1 MIKLRYVF
9 GGLLCIGLLW
19 KGIEGCSGFSSNSG
33 VRKALKAGELSEA
46 VEKCN
51 ASTSHEV
58 SSDLLDA
65 LLKVGQVDKAKM
77 LLQRLFPEDD
87 RFWGFRDNYA
97 RASYTKLYK
106 ALIAAGRYDDAWEC
120 HELDTNDPNDAM
132 NAKHYYTFMV
142 DVVTALELQGKDEE
156 AQEFIRTHIIWFS
169 KNVDT
174 MPADS
179 EYRQEYST
187 ELVQEKLQDIINHL
201 SN

>member
-19 KGIEGCSGFSSNSG
+19 KGIEGCSGFSSSSS

-46 VEKCN
+46 VEKRN
-51 ASTSHEV
+51 ASTSHKV

-65 LLKVGQVDKAKM
+65 LLKARQVDKAKM
-77 LLQRLFPEDD
+77 LLQRLSPEDD
-87 RFWGFRDNYA
+87 RFCAFRD
-97 RASYTKLYK
+97 
-106 ALIAAGRYDDAWEC
+106 DDAWEC

>member
-87 RFWGFRDNYA
+87 RTFRDNYA
-97 RASYTKLYK
+97 RAYIPSSIKRSSQLVTMTMHGN
-106 ALIAAGRYDDAWEC
+106 AMSWISTTLIMR
-120 HELDTNDPNDAM
+120 
-132 NAKHYYTFMV
+132 
-142 DVVTALELQGKDEE
+142 
-156 AQEFIRTHIIWFS
+156 
-169 KNVDT
+169 
-174 MPADS
+174 
-179 EYRQEYST
+179 
-187 ELVQEKLQDIINHL
+187 
-201 SN
+201 

>member
-9 GGLLCIGLLW
+9 GGLLGIWLLW
-19 KGIEGCSGFSSNSG
+19 MGIEGCSGFSSSSS

-77 LLQRLFPEDD
+77 LLQRLFPKDD
-87 RFWGFRDNYA
+87 RTFRDNYA
-97 RASYTKLYK
+97 RASYAKLYK

-120 HELDTNDPNDAM
+120 HELDINDPDYAM

>member
-1 MIKLRYVF
+1 
-9 GGLLCIGLLW
+9 
-19 KGIEGCSGFSSNSG
+19 
-33 VRKALKAGELSEA
+33 
-46 VEKCN
+46 
-51 ASTSHEV
+51 
-58 SSDLLDA
+58 
-65 LLKVGQVDKAKM
+65 
-77 LLQRLFPEDD
+77 
-87 RFWGFRDNYA
+87 
-97 RASYTKLYK
+97 
-106 ALIAAGRYDDAWEC
+106 
-120 HELDTNDPNDAM
+120 M